1 MPDNAFEVK
10 RSRTDGSEKVRI
22 TDSSHVEAASAFSP
36 KAGDFVQR
44 HLVFMPLHE
53 RLIEVTAKTLIA
65 CRGCHA
71 LGDVSISGSAVKLV
85 CPRCHECLGNW
96 ETTAA
101 ASADLT
107 AFIDKESKP
116 TTGQ

>member
-1 MPDNAFEVK
+1 
-10 RSRTDGSEKVRI
+10 
-22 TDSSHVEAASAFSP
+22 
-36 KAGDFVQR
+36 
-44 HLVFMPLHE
+44 MPLYE

-65 CRGCHA
+65 CRVCHA
-71 LGDVSISGSAVKLV
+71 VGDVSISGSTVKLV

-101 ASADLT
+101 ASTDLT
-107 AFIDKESKP
+107 AFIAKESKP